1 MCPLRMAAQTFTRNY
16 SDHSSDTGFQ
26 FEFHCDKCG
35 NGYRS
40 TFKANTVGV
49 AGKLFK
55 AAGSLFGGN
64 SLWSAGNA
72 ADHLKDGLRGPAWD
86 SAFKEAIEEIK
97 PKFHQ
102 CTRCGIWVCPEVCWN
117 EAKGLCEN
125 CAPDLMEE
133 AAAAQAHAARDQVNQ
148 KAREHDQTG
157 GLDMSGAA
165 QHLAGCPHC
174 HARLTPG
181 ARFCAGCGKSVAPVA
196 SQKTFCSQCG
206 AEKPGGARFCPGCG
220 AQG

>member
-1 MCPLRMAAQTFTRNY
+1 MCPKRMAAQTFTRNY

-40 TFKANTVGV
+40 TFKANKIGV
-49 AGKLFK
+49 AGKLLH

-64 SLWSAGNA
+64 LWSAGNA

-86 SAFKEAIEEIK
+86 AAFKEAIEEIK

-117 EAKGLCEN
+117 EKKGLCEN

-133 AAAAQAHAARDQVNQ
+133 AAHAQAHAAREQVHQ

-157 GLDMSGAA
+157 GLDMSGDA
-165 QHLAGCPHC
+165 QHMAACPHC
-174 HARLTPG
+174 MARLSPG
-181 ARFCAGCGKSVAPVA
+181 ARFCAACGKSVAPVA
-196 SQKTFCSQCG
+196 AAKTFCSQCG
-206 AEKPGGARFCPGCG
+206 AEKPGGAKFCPGCG
-220 AQG
+220 SAG